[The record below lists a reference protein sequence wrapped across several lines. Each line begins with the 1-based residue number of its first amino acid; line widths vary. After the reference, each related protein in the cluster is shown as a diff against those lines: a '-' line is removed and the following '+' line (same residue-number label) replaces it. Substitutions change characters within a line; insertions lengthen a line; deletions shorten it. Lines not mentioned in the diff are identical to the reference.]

1 MDKQLS
7 YSVEEVN
14 ALKEGYSQLSNEL
27 KKMQE
32 EICQNFKNIK
42 EFFLVGHGGRIIIT
56 SEGEIEEANIHFLEG
71 MGFSSNDPIRGKSL
85 LAMVSETDRSTFS
98 IAINKII
105 DNKSDNL
112 NIIIGMQ
119 RADGS
124 PIDASVSLARF
135 YDAAEKKNLFFV
147 SVTNITSQLSMH
159 FELEEKK
166 KLLQEAQKLSSFGY
180 WHYSYA
186 SKKISW
192 SDEVFHI
199 FEMSKNE
206 DISTLSRI
214 IKHIHPSDHEQ
225 FYNFWEA
232 NTQKQA
238 VNEVT
243 FRIIVTDGSVKYITM
258 KAELEKDRNN
268 RPLRVLGTIVDI
280 TETWYR
286 EKKILENEELFHS
299 LFNNL
304 TDIFIIFELEYNN
317 DGVICDYI
325 YKDINPLYEMKLGFS
340 RNEVVGKK
348 LSSHLP
354 SIFQQFHPL
363 FKVTAIASQPQQDRL
378 YIQMLDTFFDVLIY
392 SPSQNM
398 LATIWRDVSLMVEA
412 ESSLRE
418 SEEKYRQIFSIASD
432 ALFMADFQ
440 TGKILET
447 NPTASKMYGFS
458 RDELL
463 SLSFLDL
470 TFEPEKLRELL
481 NAQVSTLTNEV
492 CIRKDTKKFPVEIS
506 LAYFNWNGRKVIF
519 ISVRDITERII
530 SQEQLIK
537 SEQKFKQLFDFSND
551 AILIFKNYRIID
563 FNLKASQLF
572 DSKYSSLVNKTLW
585 SISPGYQSSGED
597 SRMNAVELLQ
607 DTLTGNQHQVEWI
620 FQRGDLS
627 TFVADIKLS
636 PILYGNEKVIQAIIR
651 DITPQKETELALKNE
666 AERWK
671 FALEGSTTGVW
682 DWDIHTNHIYFS
694 PAWKLMLGFQD
705 HEFPNM
711 FEEFEKRVHPDD
723 VMRMFDHI
731 NSYLEGKI
739 SSFYIEF
746 RMQCKNGSFKWVLG
760 RGIITSHTP
769 DGKPSRFIG
778 THDDITRSKILEQNY
793 LSEINKLKQTA
804 SMLKTGYWELDLRTM
819 IFHGSTQ
826 AFQMLGFGN
835 EPLYLKK
842 LEKIIHPDDK
852 DVFMNLF
859 ATNTPTQTEYLE
871 SFRVL
876 VGNETR
882 HIQSYVLPQFDSN
895 DTLSGYLGAFQDI
908 TIHKTLESEQEYQ
921 HNLLKAITEQQYF
934 SILIAQNEQIVFS
947 NRKASDFFG
956 YPETK
961 FQSQGFSLFELIHL
975 PAREEFHKRMNEW
988 VNQKGKN
995 TSFETEIFTKHRRV
1009 KWAEVFAIPLNY
1021 LNNESILLV
1030 FHDISTRKINQLEL
1044 QNRLNTLQLVFERME
1059 GGIAML
1065 NSENKPIITNPKFKF
1080 LFGDLAGGLK
1090 KFESNIDIREN
1101 EKTVLQAVKSIKE
1114 NPSLHQPLQL
1124 SLAREGGNIWVHL
1137 FVNVLADDNCIVY
1150 LQEIDQIKLAESA
1163 ALHDAQILHD
1173 MIESRKFAAALF
1185 SANLELIFS
1194 NGLFNEQFATLSNEG
1209 HFNLSYLP
1217 FSSNPEFQNFLS
1229 GFYQGTGPT
1238 ISYKFEEFNGAI
1250 FTIEAR
1256 ALSFEQ
1262 IQYIALTIIDETL
1275 TNNEIAQLKSGFE
1288 RFYNLFESSPLGIA
1302 LIDKNRS
1309 ILQTNK
1315 AYAQILNYNIN
1326 ELNNKKVDE
1335 LVPIENLSENL
1346 NNYYQIFSGVKGYYS
1361 IRQLMIQKGEKPIW
1375 VKNDVYASKD
1385 RFGNITTAINI
1396 IEDITGSIDNE
1407 NKNTVK
1413 IRMNTLK
1420 TISNS
1425 MAHLFNNQFMSIFGS
1440 AYLLKSL
1447 SEDVLIGNY
1456 ANNIISAM
1464 QRWSDHAHKYL
1475 FFSSQTRNLHI
1486 IVDVHQ
1492 VIKEIRNSELLN
1504 NYPTVSLKY
1513 QFDSAQGKLIGDP
1526 NHLYTAIQT
1535 LIFNALEALP
1545 EGGNITISTHDVF
1558 FEKDETSTEQAIIKA
1573 GRYIRIRIADTGQ
1586 GINPKDMPHIFEPF
1600 FTTRKNPINP
1610 GLGLPLC
1617 KLLINQMGGSVRI
1630 FSETGTG
1637 CQANIYLPIPEN
1649 EKLQKFVMPNEQILL
1664 KGSANII
1671 LVDDEEV
1678 IRIITGEFL
1687 QKLGYNVF
1695 SFSSGQGAIKFF
1707 KENQDSV
1714 DLVILD
1720 MQMPIMDGATL
1731 FRQLKA
1737 IEPKVNVILLSGFNL
1752 DERIE
1757 TLIKEGLSAFIQ
1769 KPVGIEKLSQAI
1781 SKVVYNKK

>member
-14 ALKEGYSQLSNEL
+14 ALKEEYSHLSIEL

-32 EICQNFKNIK
+32 EICRNFKNIK
-42 EFFLVGHGGRIIIT
+42 EFFLVGHGGKIIIT

-71 MGFSSNDPIRGKSL
+71 MGFTSKETLHGRSFLD
-85 LAMVSETDRSTFS
+85 MVSETDRAALTD
-98 IAINKII
+98 AIKKII
-105 DNKSDNL
+105 EKKSDNHH
-112 NIIIGMQ
+112 IIIGMQ

-124 PIDASVSLARF
+124 VIDASVSLARF
-135 YDAAEKKNLFFV
+135 YDASEKKNLFFV

-159 FELEEKK
+159 YELEEKK
-166 KLLQEAQKLSSFGY
+166 KLLHEAQKLSSFGY
-180 WHYSYA
+180 WHYSYI
-186 SKKISW
+186 SKKIFW

-199 FEMSKNE
+199 FEISKNE

-238 VNEVT
+238 VNEAT

-304 TDIFIIFELEYNN
+304 TDIFIIFELEFDNE
-317 DGVICDYI
+317 GAISDYI
-325 YKDINPLYEMKLGFS
+325 YKDINPLYEMKLGFT

-348 LSSHLP
+348 LSAHLP
-354 SIFQQFHPL
+354 TIFQQFHPL

-440 TGKILET
+440 TCKILET

-463 SLSFLDL
+463 TLSFLDL
-470 TFEPEKLRELL
+470 TFEPQKLRELL

-492 CIRKDTKKFPVEIS
+492 CIRKDKKKFPVEIS

-551 AILIFKNYRIID
+551 AILILKNYRIID

-620 FQRGDLS
+620 FQRDNLS

-651 DITPQKETELALKNE
+651 DITPQKETELALKTD

-694 PAWKLMLGFQD
+694 PAWKFMLGYQD
-705 HEFPNM
+705 HELPNL
-711 FEEFEKRVHPDD
+711 FEEFEKRVHPEDT
-723 VMRMFDHI
+723 MRVFDYI

-739 SSFYIEF
+739 NSFYIEF
-746 RMQCKNGSFKWVLG
+746 RMQCKNGSYKWILG

-769 DGKPSRFIG
+769 DGKPLRFIG

-793 LSEINKLKQTA
+793 LTEINKLKQTA

-819 IFHGSTQ
+819 IFHGSPQ

-859 ATNTPTQTEYLE
+859 TSNNPTQTEYLE

-876 VGNETR
+876 IGNETR

-895 DTLSGYLGAFQDI
+895 NTLSGYLGAFQDI
-908 TIHKTLESEQEYQ
+908 TIHKSLESEQEYQ
-921 HNLLKAITEQQYF
+921 QNILKAITDQQYF
-934 SILIAQNEQIVFS
+934 SILIVQNEQIVFS
-947 NRKASDFFG
+947 NRRASDFFG
-956 YPETK
+956 YPDTK
-961 FQSQGFSLFELIHL
+961 LHSQGFSIFELIHL
-975 PAREEFHKRMNEW
+975 PVREEFHKRINEW
-988 VNQKGKN
+988 ANNKGKN
-995 TSFETEIFTKHRRV
+995 ASFETEIFTKHRRV
-1009 KWAEVFAIPLNY
+1009 KWAEVFAVPLKY
-1021 LNNESILLV
+1021 LDNESILLI
-1030 FHDISTRKINQLEL
+1030 FLDISTRKAKQIEL
-1044 QNRLNTLQLVFERME
+1044 QNSLNSLQLVFEKME
-1059 GGIAML
+1059 GGVAL
-1065 NSENKPIITNPKFKF
+1065 FNPENKPMVVNPKFKSF
-1080 LFGDLAGGLK
+1080 LGDLSGVSK
-1090 KFESNIDIREN
+1090 KFETSLYAREN
-1101 EKTVLQAVKSIKE
+1101 EKTVFQAVKSIKD
-1114 NPSLHQPLQL
+1114 NPSIHQPLQI
-1124 SLAREGGNIWVHL
+1124 SLTSEGGNIWVHL
-1137 FVNVLADDNCIVY
+1137 FVSLLPDGTYMVY
-1150 LQEIDQIKLAESA
+1150 LQEIDQIKLAETA
-1163 ALHDAQILHD
+1163 ALHDAQILHG
-1173 MIESRKFAAALF
+1173 MIESRKYASALF
-1185 SANLELIFS
+1185 SSSLELIFS
-1194 NGLFNEQFATLSNEG
+1194 NSLFNEQFATLSNESD
-1209 HFNLSYLP
+1209 FTLSYLP
-1217 FSSNPEFQNFLS
+1217 FTIKPEFQSFLS
-1229 GFYQGTGPT
+1229 GFQQGTA
-1238 ISYKFEEFNGAI
+1238 SDVSFRFEELNGTV

-1256 ALSFEQ
+1256 HLEYEQ
-1262 IQYIALTIIDETL
+1262 MRYIALTIIDETL
-1275 TNNEIAQLKSGFE
+1275 INNEIAQLKSGYE
-1288 RFYNLFESSPLGIA
+1288 RFYNLFESAPLGMA
-1302 LIDKNRS
+1302 LVDKNRV

-1315 AYAQILNYNIN
+1315 AYTQLLNYNN
-1326 ELNNKKVDE
+1326 QELNNKKVDE
-1335 LVPIENLSENL
+1335 LIPIENLSENL
-1346 NNYYQIFSGVKGYYS
+1346 NNYYQIFSGIKGNYTL
-1361 IRQLMIQKGEKPIW
+1361 RQIMLQKGEKPIW
-1375 VKNDVYASKD
+1375 VKTDVYASKD

-1396 IEDITGSIDNE
+1396 IEDITGSIENE
-1407 NKNTVK
+1407 NRNTVK

-1440 AYLLKSL
+1440 AYLLKSI
-1447 SEDVLIGNY
+1447 SDDVLIGNY

-1475 FFSSQTRNLHI
+1475 FFASQTRTLHI
-1486 IVDVHQ
+1486 VVDVHQ
-1492 VIKEIRNSELLN
+1492 AIREIRNSELLN
-1504 NYPTVSLKY
+1504 NFPTISVKY
-1513 QFDSAQGKLIGDP
+1513 QFDSSQGKIIGDP

-1535 LIFNALEALP
+1535 LMFNALEALP
-1545 EGGNITISTHDVF
+1545 EGGNITISTHDVL
-1558 FEKDETSTEQAIIKA
+1558 FEKDEPGTDQAMIKA
-1573 GRYIRIRIADTGQ
+1573 GRYIRIRITDTGQ
-1586 GINPKDMPHIFEPF
+1586 GISIKDMPHIFEPF

-1617 KLLINQMGGSVRI
+1617 KLLVTQMGGSVKI
-1630 FSETGTG
+1630 FSEPGLG
-1637 CQANIYLPIPEN
+1637 SQANIYLPIPEN
-1649 EKLQKFVMPNEQILL
+1649 EKLQKFVVPNEQILL
-1664 KGSANII
+1664 KGSANIL

-1695 SFSSGQGAIKFF
+1695 SFSLGQGAIKFF
-1707 KENQDSV
+1707 KENQDSI
-1714 DLVILD
+1714 DLVIID

-1757 TLIKEGLSAFIQ
+1757 SLIKEGLSAFIQ

-1781 SKVVYNKK
+1781 SKVLYNK